1 MAYLNG
7 QTDDGVHGTVVVQ
20 VATGAVVA
28 RADGTDGL
36 VCAVLVAVKD
46 APSCGGGQIRDG
58 RG

>member
-1 MAYLNG
+1 MAYLIG
-7 QTDDGVHGTVVVQ
+7 QTDDGVDGTVVVQ

-46 APSCGGGQIRDG
+46 APSCGGG
-58 RG
+58 